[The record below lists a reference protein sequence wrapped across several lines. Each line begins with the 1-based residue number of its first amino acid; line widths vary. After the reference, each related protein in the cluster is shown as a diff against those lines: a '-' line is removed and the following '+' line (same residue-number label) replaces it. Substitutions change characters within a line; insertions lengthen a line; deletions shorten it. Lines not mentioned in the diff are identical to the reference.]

1 LTVKLNNFDNEF
13 LEIQDGII
21 NVITEVLK
29 NGEYILGE
37 KVNSFEKIFA
47 KYIGTKYCIG
57 VASGT
62 DALTLALLTLQISKG
77 DEVIT
82 PNFTAFPTIRA
93 ILNAG
98 AKPKLVDI
106 DYSNGLID
114 LDQIES
120 SITNRTK
127 AIIPV
132 HLYGNVCEMDKLCKI
147 TKEYNLVMIED
158 CAQALGAKYNG
169 IKTGNFGICSAFSFY
184 PTKNIGAYGDAGAI
198 ITNDKKIYEDLKSLR
213 NYGLISNYLHQS
225 NGLNSRL
232 DEIQAGILE
241 YKLNFVDEWNNRRN
255 SIANYYKENIVGH
268 KFFSIKN
275 NVDHAYHI
283 FAIKCIN
290 RKMLIH
296 HLKTNGIESKI
307 HYPKPI
313 NHNTFLNE
321 LNSKNYPISSK
332 LANEVLSLPI
342 NPWINDSQV
351 EFVVDVINKFQNE

>member
-1 LTVKLNNFDNEF
+1 
-13 LEIQDGII
+13 
-21 NVITEVLK
+21 
-29 NGEYILGE
+29 
-37 KVNSFEKIFA
+37 
-47 KYIGTKYCIG
+47 
-57 VASGT
+57 
-62 DALTLALLTLQISKG
+62 
-77 DEVIT
+77 
-82 PNFTAFPTIRA
+82 
-93 ILNAG
+93 
-98 AKPKLVDI
+98 
-106 DYSNGLID
+106 
-114 LDQIES
+114 
-120 SITNRTK
+120 
-127 AIIPV
+127 
-132 HLYGNVCEMDKLCKI
+132 MDKLSKI

-290 RKMLIH
+290 RKRLIH

-307 HYPKPI
+307 HYPNPI

-321 LNSKNYPISSK
+321 LNSTNYPISSK

-342 NPWINDSQV
+342 NPWMNDSQV
-351 EFVVDVINKFQNE
+351 EFVVDVINKF